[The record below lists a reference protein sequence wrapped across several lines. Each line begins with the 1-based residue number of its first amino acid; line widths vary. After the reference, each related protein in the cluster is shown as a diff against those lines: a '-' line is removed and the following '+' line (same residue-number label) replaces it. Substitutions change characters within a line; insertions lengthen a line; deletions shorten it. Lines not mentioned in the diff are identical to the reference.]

1 MFSSSQFEKKS
12 PPVGSWN
19 CLFWCLSDEFQGKVW
34 TTQLQW
40 MDKKYV
46 LNKPWPPWEIT
57 YQLVWLMVRSK
68 GPPSTKHHWT
78 CSEAQMGSKWPWLST
93 WGRLRTSKHTSKSNV
108 FQRFGKHFFW
118 KKMTRICR
126 FQQLQREQTCSRMLK
141 KSPQKKTEDQLLFLR
156 SLSCCS
162 FRTLKPCESVQT
174 HLSGDLYIESLPG
187 VRVHLLTEN
196 GPK

>member
-1 MFSSSQFEKKS
+1 
-12 PPVGSWN
+12 
-19 CLFWCLSDEFQGKVW
+19 
-34 TTQLQW
+34 

-57 YQLVWLMVRSK
+57 YQLLWLLVRSK

-78 CSEAQMGSKWPWLST
+78 CSQAQMGSKWPWLST

-108 FQRFGKHFFW
+108 FQRFGKHCFFKNDEDLQFLASSKRANLFKNLEKNNPPP
-118 KKMTRICR
+118 KKKI
-126 FQQLQREQTCSRMLK
+126 
-141 KSPQKKTEDQLLFLR
+141 EDQLLFLR

-174 HLSGDLYIESLPG
+174 HLSGDLSIESYWSYGTSPDWKW
-187 VRVHLLTEN
+187 
-196 GPK
+196 PKVIQLEHVFDTPQKRLAKMLKKKRQE